1 MAIEIIIA
9 LFVFIAFFIAL
20 FMLLKKPVLNYF
32 DSLSRK
38 TIEES
43 IKLAEQKSK
52 EMFRDERERLVE
64 KVGSQLELN
73 RQELKAKKDLILE
86 AVSNMRKE
94 INQSQERVIKGDQKR
109 IAEFEN
115 LKTVIDDHK
124 NITDSLRI
132 TADNLKKILSNNQL
146 RGSFG
151 QEIAEDLLKMA
162 GFVKGQ
168 NYVSQTQQDT
178 TKSIPDFTIF
188 LPDNTKINIDVKFP
202 FRALQRYQETEDK
215 NQRQQFMAEFKND
228 IKSKLKEITSR
239 DYINPEENTVDFV
252 IMFIPNEMI
261 FSFVYENFPDVWRES
276 IKNKV
281 IMCGPFSFT
290 AILRMVKQ
298 AYDNFKYQNNL
309 RHIINHIKTFEA
321 EYEKFNVAL
330 DLLGN
335 RIQSASKQY
344 DVVSRTRGNKLS
356 SVVDKIKLEESS
368 FGDNILKTPAVGV
381 SELGAGNSSKS
392 DKASQS

>member
-1 MAIEIIIA
+1 MVAEIIIA
-9 LFVFIAFFIAL
+9 LFVFITFFIAL

-32 DSLSRK
+32 DSLSQK
-38 TIEES
+38 TIEGS
-43 IKLAEQKSK
+43 MRLAEQKSK

-124 NITDSLRI
+124 NITDSLRV

-162 GFVKGQ
+162 GFVKDQ

-178 TKSIPDFTIF
+178 AKSIPDFTIF
-188 LPDNTKINIDVKFP
+188 LPDKTKINIDVKFP

-215 NQRQQFMAEFKND
+215 NQKQQFMAEFKND
-228 IKSKLKEITSR
+228 IKSKLKEVTSR

-261 FSFVYENFPDVWRES
+261 FSFVYENFTDVWREA

-321 EYEKFNVAL
+321 EYEKFSSSL

-335 RIQSASKQY
+335 RIQSASRQY
-344 DVVSRTRGNKLS
+344 DVVSRTRGNKLNS
-356 SVVDKIKLEESS
+356 IVDKIKLEESS
-368 FGDNILKTPAVGV
+368 FDDNSLKTPAVGV
-381 SELGAGNSSKS
+381 SELDVIDLSKS
-392 DKASQS
+392 NETS